1 MNYKV
6 IIWLLAW
13 ILKIEGFLM
22 LMPCIISIIY
32 REKLGIIYLL
42 LALIAIMAG
51 RLVSRKKPK
60 DMQIYQLEGYVTV
73 GLGWVLI
80 SLCGAIPFVL
90 SGDIPFYIDAVFETA
105 SGFTTTGSSILTD
118 VEALS
123 RTSLFW
129 RSFTHWVGGMGVLVF
144 ILMLIPSAG
153 GSHMNLMK
161 AESPGYQVS
170 KFVPKVKN
178 NARTLYRIYL
188 VMTVLTILALLL
200 SGMPWFDSLC
210 LAFGAAGTGGFGILN
225 SSCADYTALQQW
237 ILTIAMIAFGVNF
250 NFYYLM
256 LIHHSRDALKMEEV
270 RAYITIILASGLL
283 ITLNIHRAMPEL
295 YASWGSALRHAFFQV
310 GTIITTTGFSSTDFD
325 LWPSFSKFIL
335 FMLMICGACAG
346 STGGGVKVS
355 RLLITVKAIRRELY
369 SLVHP
374 RAVKKVRMDGA
385 PIESAVLR
393 SIFIYLTAYFAI
405 FGGSVLIISLNG
417 FDFETNMTAVAATLN
432 NIGPGFAGV
441 GPTCN
446 FGGYAWWAKLVLTFN
461 MLAGR
466 LELMPMLIL
475 FYLRTWRRG

>member
-161 AESPGYQVS
+161 AEKPGLPGQQVCTQG
-170 KFVPKVKN
+170 KEQRPHAVQD
-178 NARTLYRIYL
+178 
-188 VMTVLTILALLL
+188 L
-200 SGMPWFDSLC
+200 SGHDSSYHPC
-210 LAFGAAGTGGFGILN
+210 P
-225 SSCADYTALQQW
+225 
-237 ILTIAMIAFGVNF
+237 
-250 NFYYLM
+250 
-256 LIHHSRDALKMEEV
+256 
-270 RAYITIILASGLL
+270 AS
-283 ITLNIHRAMPEL
+283 E
-295 YASWGSALRHAFFQV
+295 RHA
-310 GTIITTTGFSSTDFD
+310 
-325 LWPSFSKFIL
+325 
-335 FMLMICGACAG
+335 
-346 STGGGVKVS
+346 
-355 RLLITVKAIRRELY
+355 
-369 SLVHP
+369 LV
-374 RAVKKVRMDGA
+374 
-385 PIESAVLR
+385 
-393 SIFIYLTAYFAI
+393 
-405 FGGSVLIISLNG
+405 
-417 FDFETNMTAVAATLN
+417 
-432 NIGPGFAGV
+432 
-441 GPTCN
+441 
-446 FGGYAWWAKLVLTFN
+446 
-461 MLAGR
+461 
-466 LELMPMLIL
+466 
-475 FYLRTWRRG
+475 